1 MVKSMPKLKIVACI
15 SAGYD
20 HIGIASLSTEKKT
33 IINIDVQ
40 MLKRNNIRVS
50 NTPNVVNDATA
61 EQAMALM
68 LGAARNTVLG

>member
-1 MVKSMPKLKIVACI
+1 
-15 SAGYD
+15 
-20 HIGIASLSTEKKT
+20 
-33 IINIDVQ
+33 

-68 LGAARNTVLG
+68 LSAARNTVQGWFQSYIDFFM